1 MRTDKY
7 ILLLNLKKDLSQE
20 QRQDKREY
28 YKNQK
33 LVSKI
38 KIENQKSLDKS
49 LDSIKKLV
57 SIYKINILSRTR
69 VLFIIEKLMDKV
81 RIKTNL
87 TLNELIEKEYAE
99 EISFLKNLL
108 NQIED

>member
-69 VLFIIEKLMDKV
+69 VLFVIEKLMDKV

>member
-49 LDSIKKLV
+49 LDSIKKLI

>member
-69 VLFIIEKLMDKV
+69 VLFIIEKLMDRV

>member
-1 MRTDKY
+1 
-7 ILLLNLKKDLSQE
+7 
-20 QRQDKREY
+20 
-28 YKNQK
+28 
-33 LVSKI
+33 
-38 KIENQKSLDKS
+38 
-49 LDSIKKLV
+49 
-57 SIYKINILSRTR
+57 
-69 VLFIIEKLMDKV
+69 MDKV

>member
-69 VLFIIEKLMDKV
+69 ILFIIEKLMDRV

>member
-49 LDSIKKLV
+49 LDSIKKLI
-57 SIYKINILSRTR
+57 SIYIHN
-69 VLFIIEKLMDKV
+69 
-81 RIKTNL
+81 N
-87 TLNELIEKEYAE
+87 
-99 EISFLKNLL
+99 
-108 NQIED
+108 